1 MPLPRIFWYDFEIR
15 KAPIKDQWPANM
27 RTADATLLLHFCF
40 WTVHRLKWIFY
51 DSLRTVKCDCVYVL
65 ISNWNKQKLSVT
77 CTMIR
82 LPLLW
87 DRRYHKQNCN
97 VNLTQ
102 SIWPPFRN
110 RRKWNEKW
118 DREDLPAFH
127 TATVAKE
134 TAFLAS
140 TCPVQP
146 GSHILL
152 GFLKMRISKREKII
166 ENKSRGCIGPNRAW
180 CCFSLL
186 RSFPVIW
193 NIYHLA
199 KPSWNWKS

>member
-1 MPLPRIFWYDFEIR
+1 MTCKYAYGWCYP
-15 KAPIKDQWPANM
+15 
-27 RTADATLLLHFCF
+27 LLLHFCF
-40 WTVHRLKWIFY
+40 WTVHRQNEYSTIPWELAA
-51 DSLRTVKCDCVYVL
+51 KCDCVYVL
-65 ISNWNKQKLSVT
+65 ISNWNKQKQSVT
-77 CTMIR
+77 CTPIC

-87 DRRYHKQNCN
+87 DRRYHKQNCI

-127 TATVAKE
+127 MATVAKE

-152 GFLKMRISKREKII
+152 GFFENEDIKEGKDHRE
-166 ENKSRGCIGPNRAW
+166 
-180 CCFSLL
+180 
-186 RSFPVIW
+186 
-193 NIYHLA
+193 
-199 KPSWNWKS
+199 